1 MVFFLKNGSGFWH
14 RFGSRNRGTTK
25 WNPTV
30 CSTSLSPHFGNQKST
45 RFLEPTSVF
54 WEPFFPDFGAS
65 GMACSRPTEQPETI
79 GCAFPFHWLLPEW
92 PQVVIVTE
100 CFSRRCFRASR
111 SSIVDTWSGFFNSA
125 KRFICLH
132 GWAHCR
138 RSDPKYMEAFHNVWK
153 SSNTC
158 EYKGRCHQLAIEQWA
173 RRRCRPV

>member
-1 MVFFLKNGSGFWH
+1 MVPV
-14 RFGSRNRGTTK
+14 FGTDLVPQNRGQRSGTQPFVPLRCPPFLGTK
-25 WNPTV
+25 KVPVFWNQHL
-30 CSTSLSPHFGNQKST
+30 CFGN
-45 RFLEPTSVF
+45 
-54 WEPFFPDFGAS
+54 PFFDFGAS

-79 GCAFPFHWLLPEW
+79 GCAFPFHWLLRES

-100 CFSRRCFRASR
+100 CFPRRCLRASR
-111 SSIVDTWSGFFNSA
+111 WSLVDTWSGFFNWA

-158 EYKGRCHQLAIEQWA
+158 EYKGRCHQLGMERWA